1 LNHGCA
7 CSYLGFGLMAGRAA
21 VLAFEETR
29 AANPCI
35 PADHSGSYEYAGA
48 VHELTSHPD
57 GASFAACSKL
67 VAMVLKL
74 DADCGAP
81 RVRAALQRSR
91 ARARTLRLP
100 WASLMERASAR
111 RPGRVAD
118 PGRPCPLSRARA
130 LAGEPPPGCGRSSS
144 VLRNLLTCPR
154 AQPRSPGAR

>member
-1 LNHGCA
+1 
-7 CSYLGFGLMAGRAA
+7 MAGRAA

-81 RVRAALQRSR
+81 RVRAALPRSR
-91 ARARTLRLP
+91 AR
-100 WASLMERASAR
+100 
-111 RPGRVAD
+111 G
-118 PGRPCPLSRARA
+118 RARS
-130 LAGEPPPGCGRSSS
+130 GSH
-144 VLRNLLTCPR
+144 
-154 AQPRSPGAR
+154 